1 MLSGLAQVY
10 THTHTH
16 THILFFIVYF
26 LTSPYFLQPM
36 YFGNIWCIA
45 KFEWCIVCTHP
56 AAISTAA
63 LDMLAGDVG
72 TRMSRKPEIM
82 ADAAYLILTQN
93 SREYSGQF
101 LIDDDVLRQQ
111 GVTDLDQYANVPG
124 QLKTH

>member
-1 MLSGLAQVY
+1 
-10 THTHTH
+10 
-16 THILFFIVYF
+16 
-26 LTSPYFLQPM
+26 
-36 YFGNIWCIA
+36 
-45 KFEWCIVCTHP
+45 
-56 AAISTAA
+56 
-63 LDMLAGDVG
+63 
-72 TRMSRKPEIM
+72 M